1 MLARAPRVRTS
12 ASTEPRVSHRILI
25 VDDEKNIRTTLARA
39 LDLEGFAVEGA
50 EDGKSGIA
58 AVQRFVPE
66 LVLLDLKLPDM
77 TGLEVLE
84 KVKAFDHAPAVVMM
98 SGHGTLDAAIRATRL
113 GALDFLEKPVEM
125 ERLLL
130 TVKNALRIDSLV
142 KDVSALVRSVERRHG
157 MVGHGKAI
165 AAVMEAVH
173 RAAPTKARCLVTGE
187 SGVGKELVAKAI
199 HDLSRRSAAPFVKLN
214 CAAMAENL
222 VESELFGHEKGA
234 FTGADRRHQGRFE
247 RADGGT
253 LFLDE
258 VGELPLGTQAKL
270 LRVLQEG
277 ELERVGG
284 SQAVKV
290 DVRVIAATN
299 RNLLDEVK
307 AGRFREDLY
316 YRLNVVPI
324 HVPPLRDRK
333 DDIAELAMFLL
344 ERSTEE
350 NDLGDKEWSK
360 DALEVLVHHGWPGN
374 VRELVHV
381 VDRLA
386 ILVPDR
392 VIGAAHVKQAMP
404 GGAQATA
411 TKLAGSTIPDEGPL
425 YALLEGFEKRIL
437 EDRIAKFDGNMSR
450 AAEDLGLERSH
461 LYKKV
466 RRLGIQTRE

>member
-1 MLARAPRVRTS
+1 M
-12 ASTEPRVSHRILI
+12 SHRVLI
-25 VDDEKNIRTTLARA
+25 IDDEKNIRTTLARG
-39 LDLEGFAVEGA
+39 LDLEGFVVEGA
-50 EDGKSGIA
+50 EDGASGMKSLA
-58 AVQRFVPE
+58 SFQPD
-66 LVLLDLKLPDM
+66 LVLLDLKLPD
-77 TGLEVLE
+77 TDGLTVLE
-84 KVKAFDHAPAVVMM
+84 QIRKQKDPPPVVMM
-98 SGHGTLDAAIRATRL
+98 SGHGTLDAAVRATRL

-130 TVKNALRIDSLV
+130 TVKNSLKLDALDREIG
-142 KDVSALVRSVERRHG
+142 ALKRNVEKRHG
-157 MVGHGKAI
+157 MVGRSGALTQ
-165 AAVMEAVH
+165 VLDAVH
-173 RAAPTKARCLVTGE
+173 RAAPTKARVLITGE

-199 HDLSRRSAAPFVKLN
+199 HDLSRRAPGPFVKLN

-234 FTGADRRHQGRFE
+234 FTGADRRHEGRFE
-247 RADGGT
+247 RANGGT

-284 SQAVKV
+284 AQPVKV

-324 HVPPLRDRK
+324 HVPPLRERK
-333 DDIAELAMFLL
+333 EDIQDLAQFLL
-344 ERSTEE
+344 EKSCLE
-350 NDLGDKEWSK
+350 NDLPPKEWEPE
-360 DALEVLVHHGWPGN
+360 ALKVLMSHEWPGN

-386 ILVPDR
+386 ILVAGKT
-392 VIGAAHVKQAMP
+392 IGVHDVESALP
-404 GGAQATA
+404 GAQT
-411 TKLAGSTIPDEGPL
+411 LQGPSIPDEGPL
-425 YALLEGFEKRIL
+425 YQLLEGFEKRII
-437 EDRIAKFDGNMSR
+437 EDRIKRFDGNMSK

-466 RRLGIQTRE
+466 RRLGVNI